1 MSENVLKSLS
11 EYSFTDIIDM
21 SRDSFDEV
29 MKADKSN
36 IGYLMNLKK
45 LLSMHYQCIW
55 SNIEGLTHLHN
66 HKSADDKI
74 QEDCVQ
80 TIRNLFGVLFSIEYK
95 ACCLHDKIKELS
107 EQVTD

>member
-11 EYSFTDIIDM
+11 EYSFTDIINM

-29 MKADKSN
+29 MKSDTSN
-36 IGYLMNLKK
+36 IGYLTNLKK

-55 SNIEGLTHLHN
+55 SHIEGLTQLHN
-66 HKSADDKI
+66 NKSANDKVK
-74 QEDCVQ
+74 EDCVQ
-80 TIRNLFGVLFSIEYK
+80 TIRNLFGILFSIEYK

>member
-1 MSENVLKSLS
+1 MSENVIKSLS
-11 EYSFTDIIDM
+11 EYSFTDIINM
-21 SRDSFDEV
+21 SKDSFDEV
-29 MKADKSN
+29 MKSDKSN
-36 IGYLMNLKK
+36 IGYLTNLKK
-45 LLSMHYQCIW
+45 LLIMHYQCIW
-55 SNIEGLTHLHN
+55 SHIEGLTQLHN
-66 HKSADDKI
+66 LKSADDKV

>member
-1 MSENVLKSLS
+1 MSENVPKSLS

-36 IGYLMNLKK
+36 IGYLTNLKK

-55 SNIEGLTHLHN
+55 SNIEGLTQLHN
-66 HKSADDKI
+66 CRDVSDKV
-74 QEDCVQ
+74 QEECIS
-80 TIRNLFGVLFSIEYK
+80 TIRNLFGILFSIEYK

>member
-11 EYSFTDIIDM
+11 EYSFTDIINM
-21 SRDSFDEV
+21 SKDSFDEV
-29 MKADKSN
+29 MISDKSN
-36 IGYLMNLKK
+36 IGYLINLKK

-55 SNIEGLTHLHN
+55 SHIEGLTQLHN
-66 HKSADDKI
+66 NKSANDKV
-74 QEDCVQ
+74 QEECVQ

-107 EQVTD
+107 EPVTD

>member
-1 MSENVLKSLS
+1 MSENVPKSLS

-29 MKADKSN
+29 MKSDKSN
-36 IGYLMNLKK
+36 IGYLTNLKK

-55 SNIEGLTHLHN
+55 LQIEGLTQLHN
-66 HKSADDKI
+66 HKSVDDKI

-107 EQVTD
+107 EQATD